1 MADRFAARPNATWK
15 VVANNRRLSI
25 VVPDALSDPPSRPKS
40 MKAVAQGDAGVPLGR
55 EEQFARIF
63 SPTEDVHNIVYLTA
77 GVYCTAAISCHPD
90 RAAFQDAWSRAP

>member
-1 MADRFAARPNATWK
+1 M
-15 VVANNRRLSI
+15 
-25 VVPDALSDPPSRPKS
+25 PDALSDPPSRPKS

-55 EEQFARIF
+55 EEQFVRIF

-77 GVYCTAAISCHPD
+77 GVYCTAAIACHPD